1 MSLITDCCMWLV
13 RFWTAAVR
21 LLELT
26 SCMKQNRQQNAKYKN
41 SLSILFFNQ
50 CLRDYQPSSK
60 FCIFSSFPKSFLI
73 VGSSD
78 CSDSYLNYS
87 WGWFRWN
94 LSGFRSRTRAVS
106 CNMDKNRRRSRK
118 KSLLNKL
125 VSFKISKRK
134 IAFFFFFLYLYQMQ
148 GGEVVQ
154 QQHCLKHSW
163 PSLRRNSS
171 EDSPT
176 RTLCSNMDIPLWTIL
191 EYRPNLCDLTKSHHK
206 AAWLQATTSYS
217 SIFDLGSI
225 HCTLQKKIKKIS
237 GTFSARRKH
246 RF

>member
-13 RFWTAAVR
+13 CFWTAAVR

-134 IAFFFFFLYLYQMQ
+134 IAFFFFFCIFTKCRV
-148 GGEVVQ
+148 GR
-154 QQHCLKHSW
+154 W
-163 PSLRRNSS
+163 
-171 EDSPT
+171 
-176 RTLCSNMDIPLWTIL
+176 CSNSTALNTAGPLSGGTL
-191 EYRPNLCDLTKSHHK
+191 LKTHQHGLC
-206 AAWLQATTSYS
+206 AATW
-217 SIFDLGSI
+217 IFPFEPS
-225 HCTLQKKIKKIS
+225 
-237 GTFSARRKH
+237 
-246 RF
+246 